1 MQLKQTTLKN
11 EISFKGKGLHT
22 GVDVELTMCPAKE
35 NTGYIFQRT
44 DLEGMPTIE
53 AIANNVVDTSRGT
66 TIEQNGV
73 RVSTIEHVMA
83 ALFGMGIDNALIKV
97 NGPEMP
103 IMDGSAKFFVEG
115 ISKCGIE
122 TLDAERGYYV
132 IKE

>member
-83 ALFGMGIDNALIKV
+83 ALFGNEIGRA
-97 NGPEMP
+97 
-103 IMDGSAKFFVEG
+103 S
-115 ISKCGIE
+115 CR
-122 TLDAERGYYV
+122 ERV
-132 IKE
+132 